1 MDFAFTEEQDLLR
14 DSVRKFVEKDYPFER
29 RQKLLE
35 SDLGYSRELWRGF
48 AELGWTALP
57 FSEEDGGLGGS
68 AIDTMVILEELGK
81 GLVLEPYLASIV
93 FAGGLLRQAKS
104 ETRQRYLPGLIAG
117 ETTAAVGFAEPDS
130 RFDLAQIATTAKK
143 DGAGFVLNGQKIAV
157 LNGHAADLIIV
168 SARTSGKGSSQDG
181 ITLFA
186 IDAKASGLSRVS
198 YRTVD
203 GQHAASI
210 KLENVKVG
218 ADQIVGELD
227 KGFPLLERAAD
238 ETLIGLGAEAVGVM
252 EVLVKHTV
260 EYTKERKQFGVPIA
274 SFQVLQHRMVDM
286 YMEHEQSKSM
296 LFMAAMTQESG
307 RPIQRAASA
316 LKVQIGKSGRIVGQS
331 AIQNHGG
338 MGMTDELAV
347 SHYFKRITMIDLF
360 LGNVDHHIERY
371 RLTASE

>member
-1 MDFAFTEEQDLLR
+1 MDFEFTEEQDLLR
-14 DSVRKFVEKDYPFER
+14 DSVRKFVEKDYPFDKR
-29 RQKLLE
+29 AKLME
-35 SDLGYSRELWRGF
+35 SELGFSKEVWKGF
-48 AELGWTALP
+48 ADLGWTALP
-57 FSEEDGGLGGS
+57 FSEEDGGIGGT
-68 AIDTMVILEELGK
+68 AIDTMIICEELGK
-81 GLVLEPYLASIV
+81 GLVLEPYWASIV
-93 FAGGLLRQAKS
+93 FAGGILRRA
-104 ETRQRYLPGLIAG
+104 TAAQRARHLPALIGG
-117 ETTAAVGFAEPDS
+117 EITAAVAYAEPES
-130 RFDLAQIATTAKK
+130 RFDLARVSTVAKK
-143 DGAGFVLNGQKIAV
+143 DGAGFVLHGKKIAV
-157 LNGHAADLIIV
+157 VNGHAAELIIV
-168 SARTSGKGSSQDG
+168 SARTSGAGKDG

-186 IDAKASGLSRVS
+186 IDGKAAGLKKVGF
-198 YRTVD
+198 RTVD
-203 GQHAASI
+203 GLHAAHLS
-210 KLENVKVG
+210 LEGVKVS

-227 KGFPLLERAAD
+227 KGYALLEQAAD
-238 ETLIGLGAEAVGVM
+238 EAIVGLGAEAVGVM
-252 EVLVKHTV
+252 EILVKHTV

-371 RLTASE
+371 RLTAAE